1 MAIEKVNTDFNVL
14 NAFEFI
20 DNVNLIVNQESEF
33 NTSLKA
39 VPSFGDFMRE
49 LVTKLPSN
57 FNKEQ
62 LKSIV
67 IVNKQYAK
75 LNSSFPKGK
84 ILKRGLI
91 YEYIVPYNQ
100 LDLVLLD
107 KVIMEIKTGQRP
119 FPPKEN
125 L

>member
-14 NAFEFI
+14 NAFQFI

-33 NTSLKA
+33 NTSIKS
-39 VPSFGDFMRE
+39 VPSFGDFMRDIY
-49 LVTKLPSN
+49 TKLPSN
-57 FNKEQ
+57 FNREQ
-62 LKSIV
+62 LNSII

-84 ILKRGLI
+84 ILKKGLI
-91 YEYIVPYNQ
+91 YEYIVPYDQFN
-100 LDLVLLD
+100 LVLLD
-107 KVIMEIKTGQRP
+107 KTIVEIKTGQRP
-119 FPPKEN
+119 FPPKDN

>member
-1 MAIEKVNTDFNVL
+1 MAIENVNTDFNVL
-14 NAFEFI
+14 NAFQFI
-20 DNVNLIVNQESEF
+20 DNVNLIVNQESQF

-57 FNKEQ
+57 FDKEQ
-62 LKSIV
+62 LSSIV

-91 YEYIVPYNQ
+91 YEYIVPYDQFN
-100 LDLVLLD
+100 LVLLD
-107 KVIMEIKTGQRP
+107 KTIVEIKTGKKP